1 MVTTGKGLLKPD
13 SFSQP
18 AHSKF
23 KNQQCNAIST
33 GGEAAGQHSTQR
45 FHALSTT
52 RQAADDTGVKGVA
65 WTGLGLC
72 QIMEEP
78 AGLGTDIRGIL
89 RPSVNGWYKMA
100 RWNLNPF
107 PEMTELAKTRRR
119 VSTQFR

>member
-13 SFSQP
+13 SFSRP

-107 PEMTELAKTRRR
+107 RNYSGPKDTPRAVAMK
-119 VSTQFR
+119 